1 MFSYFRI
8 SNLLKRK
15 KDIESSEKNV
25 KNSTEVSEE
34 IYNFIHEK
42 QSKIKDYD
50 DIVLEW
56 IPYEQLDQVKE
67 ASKNDLITVYSAIW
81 KDGPLYKEEFSSE
94 DYTRDSNKEVALKL
108 LHNSRSSIEFVINEA
123 IKFSMKRNE
132 FLVLYGISQNPD
144 TNDYILIHN
153 SFISLLNWSGNEKI
167 DDFIQEKQLKIKD
180 HNDVVFEWIP
190 YKQLDQ
196 IKEVSK
202 NDLITVYSAIW
213 MDGPLYK
220 KNSQSKD
227 YIRVSNK
234 VVDLKLL
241 HNSQRSIEF
250 VINET
255 KKFSM
260 KNNKFLVLY
269 GISQNPNTNDY
280 ILIHNSFISLLNW
293 SGNKKIDDFIKE
305 MQFRISDY
313 DDDIVFEWIPY
324 DQFSNINKI
333 GIGGFAT
340 VYSTIW
346 KDGPLVYN
354 KDKKGYERDPNRV
367 IALKCLDNSQNISVE
382 FLNEVKEY
390 SINKR
395 SNVLN
400 IHGISQNPDTKN
412 YIMVLKYAEYGNFI
426 NWINVNYEKFDWYS
440 KLTVLL
446 NIIRGLKEIHQKNI
460 VHRDF
465 HTGNILILRYI
476 SNLVDNCISISD
488 MGLCGEVDNI
498 DKKNI
503 YGVMPYV
510 APEVLRGKPYT
521 QAADIYSFG
530 MIMYFVATGRQP
542 FADCAHDH
550 NLALDICK
558 KGIRPEINEL
568 LVPKCYIKLIKRC
581 WDTDPNNRPNIIE
594 IGELISSF
602 HKSYW
607 SILRSDDIK
616 LQFKEA
622 EEYRKENLSSIKNYQ
637 AASHPQAIYTSRL
650 LNPFTKDLEEYDDN
664 SKCLSCVIT
673 TDLSELNE

>member
-1 MFSYFRI
+1 
-8 SNLLKRK
+8 
-15 KDIESSEKNV
+15 
-25 KNSTEVSEE
+25 
-34 IYNFIHEK
+34 
-42 QSKIKDYD
+42 
-50 DIVLEW
+50 
-56 IPYEQLDQVKE
+56 
-67 ASKNDLITVYSAIW
+67 
-81 KDGPLYKEEFSSE
+81 
-94 DYTRDSNKEVALKL
+94 
-108 LHNSRSSIEFVINEA
+108 
-123 IKFSMKRNE
+123 
-132 FLVLYGISQNPD
+132 
-144 TNDYILIHN
+144 
-153 SFISLLNWSGNEKI
+153 
-167 DDFIQEKQLKIKD
+167 
-180 HNDVVFEWIP
+180 
-190 YKQLDQ
+190 
-196 IKEVSK
+196 
-202 NDLITVYSAIW
+202 

-530 MIMYFVATGRQP
+530 
-542 FADCAHDH
+542 
-550 NLALDICK
+550 
-558 KGIRPEINEL
+558 
-568 LVPKCYIKLIKRC
+568 
-581 WDTDPNNRPNIIE
+581 
-594 IGELISSF
+594 ELISSF